1 MDTAKLELAAKR
13 HREAEEI
20 YNAAAA
26 DLKTE
31 ALALLRD
38 TDDPDAPATVARITG
53 WNAEETDR
61 LRSTAETDPDLPH

>member
-38 TDDPDAPATVARITG
+38 TDDPDAPAIVARITG
-53 WNAEETDR
+53 WNAEEIDR